1 MKYAIIFA
9 ISIATTCFGVTASAG
24 TLDFVKAKGFV
35 RCGVSEGLAGFS
47 DRDRNGNW
55 SGIDVDICRAVA
67 AAILGDPDLVS
78 YTPLTARKRFEALL
92 TRRIDVLSRNTTWTL
107 SRDTKGLEFAAV
119 SYFDGQAFMVRE
131 DLGVKSAL
139 ELDGAAICVT
149 AGTTTEI
156 NLADYFRANSMVYR
170 AVGFSTYG
178 EMVAAYE
185 AGDCDAYTAD
195 QSALFGHRTKL
206 RTPNAHMTL
215 PELISKEP
223 LGPVVRDDECDNRWV
238 EVIRWTLYTMLEA
251 EERGIDSGNVDDL
264 RKNSRNPGVR
274 RLLGVEGET
283 GKNLGLPSDWGYKI
297 IKLVG
302 NYAEIF
308 DRNLGPGTPFNIP
321 RGLNALWKDGGIQY
335 AMPVL

>member
-1 MKYAIIFA
+1 MKYAIVLV
-9 ISIATTCFGVTASAG
+9 ISIATTFFGVTASAG
-24 TLDFVKAKGFV
+24 TLDLVKTRGFV
-35 RCGVSEGLAGFS
+35 LCGVSEGLAGFS

-55 SGIDVDICRAVA
+55 SGMDVDICRAVA

-78 YTPLTARKRFEALL
+78 YTPLAARKRFEALL
-92 TRRIDVLSRNTTWTL
+92 TRQIDVLSRNTTWTL
-107 SRDTKGLEFAAV
+107 SRDRKGLEFAAV

-131 DLGVKSAL
+131 DLGVKGAL

-156 NLADYFRANSMVYR
+156 NLADYFRANGMVYR
-170 AVGFSTYG
+170 GIGFSAYG

-195 QSALFGHRTKL
+195 QSALYGHRTKL
-206 RTPNAHMTL
+206 KNPTAHVIL

-223 LGPVVRDDECDNRWV
+223 LGPVVREDEGDNRWV

-251 EERGIDSGNVDDL
+251 EERGIDSGNVDEL
-264 RKNSRNPGVR
+264 RKNSRNPGIR

-283 GKNLGLPSDWGYKI
+283 GKNLGLPRDWGYKI
-297 IKLVG
+297 IKRVG

-308 DRNLGPGTPFNIP
+308 DRSLGPDTPLDIP
-321 RGLNALWKDGGIQY
+321 RGLNALWKDGGLQY
-335 AMPVL
+335 PMPVL